1 MGPPLEESYVAKYSD
16 GEIAWQSR
24 YAEYTLVS
32 VVMFPE
38 ILSSAIEKVSNAY
51 SGVIQEGGLPPYTW
65 IAVARSIAGCK
76 LDRNVNADSLNM
88 VCSDLLSVLGS
99 SQGGVGNSNS

>member
-1 MGPPLEESYVAKYSD
+1 MEPPLEEPYVAEYSD
-16 GEIAWQSR
+16 DEIAWQSK
-24 YAEYTLVS
+24 YAEYALVS

-51 SGVIQEGGLPPYTW
+51 SVVIQEGLPPSTR
-65 IAVARSIAGCK
+65 IAVARSIASCK